1 VDEGVIWESLWGVKG
16 LSLVSI
22 EVFGKLITVYNSENS
37 SIDIEVASEVEVSPV
52 IELGLIF
59 WKRKLVSLEEDS
71 LWNSRV
77 LYSTFDDVD
86 GVVIQVVHD
95 DAFSNSVIFIWVLNN
110 WLLEKTIE
118 FQDLFNILI
127 S

>member
-1 VDEGVIWESLWGVKG
+1 MSLK
-16 LSLVSI
+16 
-22 EVFGKLITVYNSENS
+22 
-37 SIDIEVASEVEVSPV
+37 
-52 IELGLIF
+52 
-59 WKRKLVSLEEDS
+59 EDS
-71 LWNSRV
+71 LWDSRV
-77 LYSTFDDVD
+77 LYSAFNDVD